1 MVRIAQVLPDS
12 IASDLQ
18 LEIGSRVVRING
30 ELVRDGIDY
39 RFLEVDGELEL
50 EVVRPGCGE
59 SVIYEIEK
67 DPGEGLGIVPA
78 ADPVRQCANKCVF
91 CFIDGN
97 PEGSRQSLFL
107 KDDDFRL
114 SFTYGSYVTLTNLGE
129 RGFQRLIDQRLSP
142 LYVSVHATEPAVRER
157 ILGVP
162 RGGEI
167 VEQLR
172 QLTAAGLEVHT
183 QVVLCPEWND
193 GAHLDRTMA
202 ELWEI
207 GPGVLS
213 LSVVPV
219 GLTQYNIHRPVR
231 LLTAAEARQAI
242 AQVDAMRRRAVA
254 ERGTGWTYTGDEMYY
269 IAGLPI
275 PDASYYDDWPLTE
288 NGVGSVRQ
296 LLDEF
301 EAGLGEV
308 GTFAGRRVALV
319 TGERMGPVLEPLAA
333 RLAAHTGG
341 SFEVLAVRNTM
352 FGATVTTAGLLPG
365 GDMLSALEAAQARGG
380 RLDVVLLPAESL
392 NDDNLF
398 IDSMPLT
405 DLQDAFPGATITP
418 AHELTS
424 ALAAL

>member
-1 MVRIAQVLPDS
+1 VVRIAQILPDS
-12 IASDLQ
+12 IASDLE
-18 LEIGSRVVRING
+18 LEIGSKVVRING

-39 RFLEVDGELEL
+39 RFLEVDGLLEL
-50 EVVRPGCGE
+50 EVAAPGCGE

-78 ADPVRQCANKCVF
+78 SDPVRQCANKCVF

-97 PEGSRQSLFL
+97 PDGSRQSLFL

-157 ILGVP
+157 LLGVP

-172 QLTAAGLEVHT
+172 RLTDAGLEVHT

-193 GAHLDRTMA
+193 GAHLERTMR

-219 GLTQYNIHRPVR
+219 GLTQYNVGRPVR
-231 LLTAAEARQAI
+231 LLTPAEAAQAI
-242 AQVDAMRRRAVA
+242 AQVDVMREHALS
-254 ERGTGWTYTGDEMYY
+254 ERGTGWAYTGDEMYY

-275 PDASYYDDWPLTE
+275 PDAAYYDDWPLTE

-296 LLDEF
+296 LLDDF
-301 EAGLGEV
+301 DAGFGDV
-308 GTFAGRRVALV
+308 GSFAGRRVAIV
-319 TGERMGPVLEPLAA
+319 TGERMAPVFGPLAE

-341 SFEVLAVRNTM
+341 TFEVLGVRNTM

-365 GDMLSALEAAQARGG
+365 GDMLNALQQRGAY
-380 RLDVVLLPAESL
+380 DVVLLPAETL
-392 NDDNLF
+392 NDDDLF

-405 DLQDAFPGATITP
+405 DLHDAFPTAVITP